1 MFTLVRTC
9 KATRWYCLA
18 VIVYV
23 NTLEF
28 VLVSEL
34 HYSEIT
40 IKYIDL
46 NDDFLFNSSYLSL
59 ERSVVDAAIC
69 CFFNSFV
76 VAVDVVALNLGA
88 SQLKYSTLTPG
99 ESLPWMNHKW
109 KVSIGGK
116 RHKTL
121 EKMLSWTLF
130 QFTLCVCWRVLC
142 WRILNVIWKHSAIGF
157 LMI

>member
-1 MFTLVRTC
+1 M
-9 KATRWYCLA
+9 
-18 VIVYV
+18 

-88 SQLKYSTLTPG
+88 SLLKYSTLTPG
-99 ESLPWMNHKW
+99 ESLP
-109 KVSIGGK
+109 
-116 RHKTL
+116 
-121 EKMLSWTLF
+121 
-130 QFTLCVCWRVLC
+130 
-142 WRILNVIWKHSAIGF
+142 
-157 LMI
+157 

>member
-1 MFTLVRTC
+1 M
-9 KATRWYCLA
+9 YCLA

-59 ERSVVDAAIC
+59 ERSVVDA
-69 CFFNSFV
+69 
-76 VAVDVVALNLGA
+76 VAF
-88 SQLKYSTLTPG
+88 STPL
-99 ESLPWMNHKW
+99 L
-109 KVSIGGK
+109 
-116 RHKTL
+116 L
-121 EKMLSWTLF
+121 L
-130 QFTLCVCWRVLC
+130 
-142 WRILNVIWKHSAIGF
+142 
-157 LMI
+157 